1 MLDHHARGVYII
13 AATPFTE
20 AGAID
25 TMSVD
30 RMVDFYLEAGV
41 DGITVLG
48 MMGEAPK
55 LTHEE
60 SVALTR
66 QVVRRSGLPV
76 VVGVSAPGFAAMA
89 QLAKAAMDAGAAG
102 VMIAPASTARTDDQ
116 IVAYFANAAE
126 AIGRDV
132 PFVIQDYPQSTNVVM
147 SPGVIRRIVT
157 ENPSCVML
165 KHEDWP
171 GLDKITAVRRFTA
184 EGEMRPI
191 SILCGNGGLFL
202 PHEIERGAD
211 GAMTGYAFPEMLVT
225 LVRLLQTG
233 ERGAGHD
240 LFDLHLPL
248 LRYEQQPGLGLAVR
262 KYVMQRRGIIAS
274 DAQRKP
280 AIRLSAEAIAEI
292 EGLLERLLARLQRQP
307 SGALADRAAL
317 QSSDRTSVKM

>member
-1 MLDHHARGVYII
+1 MLDHQAKGVYII

-20 AGAID
+20 GGAID
-25 TMSVD
+25 IASVD
-30 RMVDFYLEAGV
+30 RMVDFYVASGV

-76 VVGVSAPGFAAMA
+76 IVGVSAPGFAAMA
-89 QLAKAAMDAGAAG
+89 QLTSAVMDAGAAG

-116 IVAYFANAAE
+116 IVAYFANAAQ
-126 AIGRDV
+126 AIGQDV

-157 ENPSCVML
+157 ENLPCVML

-171 GLDKITAVRRFTA
+171 GLDKITALRRFTA
-184 EGEMRPI
+184 EGSMPPI

-202 PHEIERGAD
+202 PHEFERGAD

-225 LVRLLQTG
+225 LVRLLKSG
-233 ERGAGHD
+233 KRAAAHN

-248 LRYEQQPGLGLAVR
+248 LRYEQQPALGLAVR

-280 AIRLSAEAIAEI
+280 ATRLSPETIAEI
-292 EGLLERLLARLQRQP
+292 EWLLERLFARLQDQP
-307 SGALADRAAL
+307 HGALVDPASLQGRQQRAG
-317 QSSDRTSVKM
+317 